1 MTPDMAF
8 KRGQSGR
15 SDLLED
21 KTCGDCA
28 HSDRCCSMFGRIPA
42 DEVCDWSPIRFRE
55 KTLEAELSAMVCRIC
70 GARRELK
77 LHAISQF
84 VTVAVSACNVCLSTQ
99 MLTDTEADIV
109 KERLVDIGRFA
120 MGRAW

>member
-1 MTPDMAF
+1 MTADIAF
-8 KRGQSGR
+8 KRGRSGR
-15 SDLLED
+15 ANLPEG
-21 KTCGDCA
+21 KTCGDCFHA
-28 HSDRCCSMFGRIPA
+28 DRCCSMFGRIPK

-55 KTLEAELSAMVCRIC
+55 KVIESEMPATVCKIC
-70 GARRELK
+70 GTRRELK

-99 MLTDTEADIV
+99 MLTDTEVDLV